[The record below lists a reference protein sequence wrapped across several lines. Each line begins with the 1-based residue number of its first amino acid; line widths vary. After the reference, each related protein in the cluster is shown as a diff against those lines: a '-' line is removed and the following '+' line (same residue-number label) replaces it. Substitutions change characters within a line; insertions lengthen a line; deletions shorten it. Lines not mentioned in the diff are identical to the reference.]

1 MHPLTRE
8 YHLLSLPSLIT
19 VKMFDKEVP
28 NVYELYSLQLVITL
42 GSPYTNDTKI
52 EWRSENFT
60 H

>member
-28 NVYELYSLQLVITL
+28 NVYDLYSLQLVITL

-52 EWRSENFT
+52 E
-60 H
+60 